1 MAYESLLKAHYKNK
15 DVEKIYLE
23 RYTNPF
29 AKHLPMEIKQYN
41 QTKSYPA
48 FYCYTEDIVL
58 LTEQIYEKNA
68 LLSQIISSI
77 PGIALRQYGLS
88 CILDEV
94 QSTNDIEGVYSTK
107 KQLREI
113 INGTSSSKRF
123 DSVVQKYIRILQNQ
137 SIFFN
142 TNEDIRTFYDE
153 FAHNEVIE
161 DNPTNKLD
169 GNLFRKEPVDVAN
182 ASGKTIHQ
190 GVFPEEKLCQYMSE
204 SLSILNDTSIPFLV
218 RVSLFHYLFAYIH
231 PFYDGNGR
239 TDRFITSY
247 YLSQKFHFS
256 VALRLSITIKK
267 HRKQYYK
274 LFQDTENAFNYADL
288 TSFIIGFLSIIS
300 HTIDDITTTMT
311 RKKEQLT
318 KYTDRIE
325 DMNITDETLRQ
336 IYHILLQASLFY
348 GEGLTLTNIMSITG
362 KSRATVQKRLDSI
375 PDDFLIKMHRKSYF
389 YKLNLI
395 KFKKI

>member
-15 DVEKIYLE
+15 DVKKIYLK
-23 RYTNPF
+23 RYVNPF
-29 AKHLPMEIKQYN
+29 AKHLLVEIKQYN

-48 FYCYTEDIVL
+48 FYCYTEDML
-58 LTEQIYEKNA
+58 LLIEQIYEKHA
-68 LLSQIISSI
+68 LLLQTISAI

-94 QSTNDIEGVYSTK
+94 QSTNDIEGVHSTK
-107 KQLREI
+107 KQIREI
-113 INGTSSSKRF
+113 INGTSTSKRF
-123 DSVVQKYIRILQNQ
+123 NSIVQKYIRILQNQ
-137 SIFFN
+137 SISFN
-142 TNEDIRTFYDE
+142 TNKDIRIFYDE

-161 DNPTNKLD
+161 DNPYNKLD
-169 GNLFRKEPVDVAN
+169 GSIFRKEPVDIAN
-182 ASGKTIHQ
+182 SSGKTIHQ

-204 SLSILNDTSIPFLV
+204 SLSILNDTSIPYLV
-218 RVSLFHYLFAYIH
+218 RISLFHYLFAYIH

-274 LFQDTENAFNYADL
+274 LFQDAENSFNYADL
-288 TSFIIGFLSIIS
+288 TSFILGFLSIIS
-300 HTIDDITTTMT
+300 HTIDEITTTMT
-311 RKKEQLT
+311 RKKEQLA
-318 KYTDRIE
+318 KYKEQIDN
-325 DMNITDETLRQ
+325 MNLSDETLRQ

-348 GEGLTLTNIMSITG
+348 GEGLTLANIMSITG
-362 KSRATVQKRLDSI
+362 KSRATVQKRIDSI
-375 PDDFLIKMHRKSYF
+375 PDDFLIKMHRKSYY

-395 KFKKI
+395 KLKKT